1 MLKTVHLVRENLLLV
16 SLGVEGHKT
25 DKQCD
30 RQHGLILINN
40 RPVLHFG
47 RLRDVEHCAKFTGF
61 FSPNNILKMMHN
73 TELSQNLHIIYYTL
87 CVYVFTANLVL
98 YTQSY
103 LNF

>member
-16 SLGVEGHKT
+16 SLGVEGHKK

-47 RLRDVEHCAKFTGF
+47 RLRDVEHCAKFTVF
-61 FSPNNILKMMHN
+61 FPK
-73 TELSQNLHIIYYTL
+73 QHIEND
-87 CVYVFTANLVL
+87 A
-98 YTQSY
+98 
-103 LNF
+103 